1 MHRNGFREVY
11 SDETQLLPEL
21 PLVGRARL
29 AHARVPGLPAHR
41 HADAL
46 EIFYIERGRV
56 EWWVEKETYVLPA
69 GWVYLN
75 RPGELH
81 GSLGA
86 GLQPCGYLWLNL
98 VVPKAGLPGM
108 PRRQSRGLQ
117 KAIATFRRRTFP
129 GSDALKSCFLH
140 LVACHRTRTSHAE
153 IEARAHL
160 HLLLVH
166 LLRDYQ
172 RAGQSQPPVAGPSFA
187 IRKVLKTIEQDL
199 SRIHSVEELA
209 AVARLGATRFA
220 DRFFQEVGF
229 TPAAY
234 LRRRRIERAKLL
246 LREGKKSLT
255 EIAFEVGFSSSQHFA
270 TAFKQ
275 VEGVPPSGFRNSTGA
290 PRSEKT

>member
-11 SDETQLLPEL
+11 SDEAQLLPEL

-29 AHARVPGLPAHR
+29 AHARVPGLEAHR

-56 EWWVEKETYVLPA
+56 EWWVEKETHVLPA
-69 GWVYLN
+69 GSVYLN

-81 GSLGA
+81 GSLGV

-98 VVPKAGLPGM
+98 VMPKAGLPGM
-108 PRRQSRGLQ
+108 RRQQSLGLQ

-129 GSDALKSCFLH
+129 GSDELKSCFLQ
-140 LVACHRTRTSHAE
+140 LVACHRVRPLHAE

-160 HLLLVH
+160 HLLLVY

-172 RAGQSQPPVAGPSFA
+172 KAEQSRLRVAEPSFA
-187 IRKVLKTIEQDL
+187 IRRVLNAVEKDP
-199 SRIHSVEELA
+199 SGIHSIDELA
-209 AVARLGATRFA
+209 AIARLGTTRFA

-246 LREGKKSLT
+246 LREGRKSLAQ
-255 EIAFEVGFSSSQHFA
+255 IAFEVGFSSSQHFA

-275 VEGVPPSGFRNSTGA
+275 VEGVSPSRFRSSPGE
-290 PRSEKT
+290 PRSAEN